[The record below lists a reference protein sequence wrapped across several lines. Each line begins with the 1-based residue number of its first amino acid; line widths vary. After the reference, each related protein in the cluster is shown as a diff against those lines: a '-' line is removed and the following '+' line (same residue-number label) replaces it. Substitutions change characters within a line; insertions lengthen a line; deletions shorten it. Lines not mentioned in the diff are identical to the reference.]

1 MCSATKSSP
10 FSRKIEKTPNEARA
24 QQQRPSIPKITKQ
37 KGTSLSFL
45 FAKNFILKFF
55 TIYYYLNILMLVVF
69 IIFNIKIIGE
79 ANFIVIIIS
88 YLESSK
94 VIIISLFNSSR
105 LLNNKYCIAIVS
117 KFLNL
122 TFSEML
128 KWF

>member
-1 MCSATKSSP
+1 
-10 FSRKIEKTPNEARA
+10 
-24 QQQRPSIPKITKQ
+24 
-37 KGTSLSFL
+37 
-45 FAKNFILKFF
+45 
-55 TIYYYLNILMLVVF
+55 MLVVF